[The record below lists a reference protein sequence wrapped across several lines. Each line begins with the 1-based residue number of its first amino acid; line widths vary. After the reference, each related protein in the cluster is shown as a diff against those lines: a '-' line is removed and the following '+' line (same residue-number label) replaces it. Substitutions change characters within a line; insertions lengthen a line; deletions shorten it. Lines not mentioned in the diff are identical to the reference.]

1 MAHVALSTLR
11 HRFCFYLN
19 YSNLFSAN
27 HEQCFF
33 VRESHVALSTLR
45 FPISFYLNYSNL
57 FSANHEQCFFVLES
71 HVAFVHYIAGTTY
84 I

>member
-33 VRESHVALSTLR
+33 VRESD
-45 FPISFYLNYSNL
+45 
-57 FSANHEQCFFVLES
+57 
-71 HVAFVHYIAGTTY
+71 VAFVHYDSRFTFI
-84 I
+84 

>member
-19 YSNLFSAN
+19 YSNLFYAN
-27 HEQCFF
+27 HELCF
-33 VRESHVALSTLR
+33 
-45 FPISFYLNYSNL
+45 L
-57 FSANHEQCFFVLES
+57 FAAI